1 MEQFLKLY
9 PNKHIAIIRDNAP
22 FHKSKK
28 IKEQL
33 RKDGAIE
40 SVHLIAMPPYVPDEN
55 PLEKVWGAT
64 RTKIANIQ
72 QQTFED
78 TKQAFSDYVA
88 SHTFRHTF

>member
-40 SVHLIAMPPYVPDEN
+40 SVHLIAMPPMYQMRT
-55 PLEKVWGAT
+55 PLRKSGALPEQ
-64 RTKIANIQ
+64 R
-72 QQTFED
+72 
-78 TKQAFSDYVA
+78 
-88 SHTFRHTF
+88 